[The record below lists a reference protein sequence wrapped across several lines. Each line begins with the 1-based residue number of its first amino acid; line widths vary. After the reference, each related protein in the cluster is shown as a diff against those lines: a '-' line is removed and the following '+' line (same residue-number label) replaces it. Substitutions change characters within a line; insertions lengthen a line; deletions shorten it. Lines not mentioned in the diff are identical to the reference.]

1 MNFNKNPNRSFD
13 KPSFEGRKEKET
25 LGSSRVPY
33 FSNVGRVASIAAFP
47 VACYHPRHRERK
59 RIARACWI
67 LLSV

>member
-1 MNFNKNPNRSFD
+1 MNFNKNSKVSINL
-13 KPSFEGRKEKET
+13 PSKEGKKKKQ

-47 VACYHPRHRERK
+47 VACYHPRRRERK